1 MKSKKSRIFGIVGLA
16 CITLAVCLVVF
27 NQEDEGQVQK
37 QPQTKTTKEV
47 VRLQQESA
55 SEVEKTTEFVY
66 ELQTKPTFPTE

>member
-1 MKSKKSRIFGIVGLA
+1 MKKKSSRIYGIVVLA
-16 CITLAVCLVVF
+16 CLTLAVCLAVS
-27 NQEDEGQVQK
+27 NQGDDRQVQK

-55 SEVEKTTEFVY
+55 SEVETTTEFVY